1 MSNTKEV
8 IIFVGGGTKGHLF
21 PAVAIG
27 DILQNEYKKT
37 SIIITD
43 IPDAQSTTLL
53 KVVTIPRMTTKVSLV
68 SKVILL
74 WNMVHTLFKL
84 LYMYAKY
91 RPKVI
96 VGFGGF
102 TTFIPLLAAVILR
115 IPIII
120 HEQNSVLGKVNEI
133 MARYAYKISLGFFD
147 ALTLPEKY
155 VRKCVFNKNPVR
167 KEIKL
172 HAKPTEIPM
181 QKYSILIIGGSQ
193 GAKAFNTI
201 IPRAIKHLRTTDAK
215 TNLKISQQASK
226 DQHQYLQDFYQKLSI
241 ECQTEEF
248 FLDMTTKYN
257 ESDLVICRSGASTIE
272 ELVALNKP
280 SILIP
285 LPTSAKN
292 HQSINAQYLENLGCA
307 WRIEQDDNCV
317 QMLSALLFR
326 ILHNPAMLTD
336 MSYKLSHLKNKNRNN
351 LEDEI
356 IKAL

>member
-74 WNMVHTLFKL
+74 WNMAHTLFKL

-91 RPKVI
+91 RPKLI

-102 TTFIPLLAAVILR
+102 TTFVPLLAAVILR

-155 VRKCVFNKNPVR
+155 VHKCVFNKNPVR
-167 KEIKL
+167 KEIKFQK
-172 HAKPTEIPM
+172 KPKNRS
-181 QKYSILIIGGSQ
+181 QKYSILTIGGSQ
-193 GAKAFNTI
+193 GAKAFDTI
-201 IPRAIKHLRTTDAK
+201 IPSAIKHLRTTDAK

-226 DQHQYLQDFYQKLSI
+226 DQHQHLQDFYQKLSV

-317 QMLSALLFR
+317 QMLSALLLC
-326 ILHNPAMLTD
+326 ILQNPAMLTD
-336 MSYKLSHLKNKNRNN
+336 MSCRLLHLKNKSRNN
-351 LEDEI
+351 LKDAI